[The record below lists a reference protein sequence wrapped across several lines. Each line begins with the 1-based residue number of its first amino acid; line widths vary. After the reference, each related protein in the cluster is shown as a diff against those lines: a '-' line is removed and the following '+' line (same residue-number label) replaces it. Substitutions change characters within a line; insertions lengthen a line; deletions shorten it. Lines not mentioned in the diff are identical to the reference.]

1 MKYQL
6 ISVLIV
12 PTLLF
17 TACGKQETNTT
28 TLAVP
33 DAVKHAF
40 ETTHAD
46 VKGAAWKHDS
56 EGFEAEWKVDGM
68 ERAVVYDDKGTL
80 LITEEQVTED
90 QMPASIK
97 PYLAE
102 KHAGLAIAKVGMEQK
117 GGVVTYEVELDNGGQ
132 ELELIFDANGNYLGT
147 EGDDAEEDEDEQ
159 D

>member
-1 MKYQL
+1 MNYQL
-6 ISVLIV
+6 TSLLIV
-12 PTLLF
+12 PAFLF
-17 TACGKQETNTT
+17 TACGKQETNNT

-46 VKGAAWKHDS
+46 VKDAAWKHDS

-68 ERAVVYDDKGTL
+68 ERAVVYDEKGTV
-80 LITEEQVTED
+80 LITEEQVSEA
-90 QMPASIK
+90 QMPESIK

-102 KHAGLAIAKVGMEQK
+102 KYASLAIAKVGMEQK
-117 GGVVTYEVELDNGGQ
+117 GGVVTYEVELDNSGQ

-147 EGDDAEEDEDEQ
+147 EGDDAEADEDEQ